1 MVANPKQSQV
11 LIWETFCNFICTIFN
26 LWLVK
31 SADAGPAD
39 WRADGISTDIF
50 FSFTV
55 HSLFHHVMHI
65 Y

>member
-11 LIWETFCNFICTIFN
+11 LIWGTFCNFICTIFS
-26 LWLVK
+26 LQLVK

-39 WRADGISTDIF
+39 LRADGISTDTF
-50 FSFTV
+50 FSFSV